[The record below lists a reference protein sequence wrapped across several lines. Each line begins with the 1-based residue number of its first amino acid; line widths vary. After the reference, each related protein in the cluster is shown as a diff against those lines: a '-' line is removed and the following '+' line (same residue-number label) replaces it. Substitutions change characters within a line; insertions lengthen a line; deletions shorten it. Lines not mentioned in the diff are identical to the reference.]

1 MAVAIKD
8 TYQMIDRRKFVTAH
22 VNIGHKLIVTT
33 TILSTRQVR
42 EIIQIRAAGDNV
54 GIICYTAALQRIA
67 LRCAVPHI
75 VRPLSGKRH
84 IVRGHGVEATCL
96 IGVRAVAP
104 AGEIHAV
111 IGVRICRK
119 GDFSAC
125 GNSFLCRSSTGC
137 AGVAAGKGNS
147 KFRLNRQVDGDGF
160 RFLRTFERQ
169 HDFAD
174 DVAGLA
180 IVFAIGGIILDKRL
194 RCRPFCFN
202 FLIGNAVGNS
212 LQYLVCG
219 GIVADLHFLKYRFS
233 GIFHIRQCLLSK
245 SVFAALGF
253 WAVLIGVIAECLYT
267 ERVTASFR
275 DAGSKVMFGFFSCD
289 GIALCLVILV
299 KLYAV
304 LACIVH
310 SIPDSLA
317 GVCGIPCGIGR
328 CGQSNLVKGFVQCNR
343 TEAI

>member
-22 VNIGHKLIVTT
+22 VNIGHQLIVTT

-54 GIICYTAALQRIA
+54 GIICCTAALQRIA
-67 LRCAVPHI
+67 LCFAVPHI

-84 IVRGHGVEATCL
+84 IVRGHGVGATCL
-96 IGVRAVAP
+96 IGVLAVAP

-125 GNSFLCRSSTGC
+125 GNSFLCRIRADC
-137 AGVAAGKGNS
+137 AGAVTGKGNS

-160 RFLRTFERQ
+160 RFRCTIERQ
-169 HDFAD
+169 QDLAGD
-174 DVAGLA
+174 TAGLA
-180 IVFAIGGIILDKRL
+180 IVFAIGGIILGKRL
-194 RCRPFCFN
+194 RCRPFCSD

-219 GIVADLHFLKYRFS
+219 GIVADPHFLKYRFS
-233 GIFHIRQCLLSK
+233 GIFHIFQRLLGESICVAGDFLAV
-245 SVFAALGF
+245 SVGAITDSLDLEGIASG
-253 WAVLIGVIAECLYT
+253 IRNGRGKVIA
-267 ERVTASFR
+267 
-275 DAGSKVMFGFFSCD
+275 
-289 GIALCLVILV
+289 GICGRNSIAQRRVILV
-299 KLYAV
+299 E
-304 LACIVH
+304 
-310 SIPDSLA
+310 
-317 GVCGIPCGIGR
+317 
-328 CGQSNLVKGFVQCNR
+328 R
-343 TEAI
+343 TL